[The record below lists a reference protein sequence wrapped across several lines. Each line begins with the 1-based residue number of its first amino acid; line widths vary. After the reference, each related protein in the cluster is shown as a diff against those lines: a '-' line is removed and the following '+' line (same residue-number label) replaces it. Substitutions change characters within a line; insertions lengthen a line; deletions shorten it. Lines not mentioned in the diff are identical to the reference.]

1 MIDNN
6 FSNLLPIKCAAQ
18 VRGAIGDLEE
28 DTEIP
33 EKFKDAHDLWSEATD
48 EKTGKKVLELLNP
61 YLSANF
67 TPHVLDGFEDIIQT
81 QDDISAIEVILSGF
95 HYYGDLIPSINATAI
110 FEVPFKFDITYDEIE
125 RWEQEND
132 ENFGFTVNFYWNFK
146 DVEMYLHTHSGI
158 EFWTTDPSEIIMQK
172 LRKT

>member
-6 FSNLLPIKCAAQ
+6 FSKIVPIKCAAQ
-18 VRGAIGDLEE
+18 VRGAFGDLEE

-48 EKTGKKVLELLNP
+48 EKTGKKILELLNP

-67 TPHVLDGFEDIIQT
+67 VPNALDGFEDIIQT

-95 HYYGDLIPSINATAI
+95 HYYGDGDLIPSINATAI

-125 RWEQEND
+125 RWEEEND
-132 ENFGFTVNFYWNFK
+132 ESLSFAVNFYWNFK
-146 DVEMYLHTHSGI
+146 DVEMYLDSYNDI
-158 EFWTTDPSEIIMQK
+158 EFWTTEDD
-172 LRKT
+172 